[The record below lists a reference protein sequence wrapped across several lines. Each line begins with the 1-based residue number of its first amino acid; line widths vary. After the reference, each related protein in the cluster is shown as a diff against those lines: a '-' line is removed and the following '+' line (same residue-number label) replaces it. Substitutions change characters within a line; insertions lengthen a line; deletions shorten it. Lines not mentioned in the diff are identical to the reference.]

1 MKLSRK
7 QASNPQQSRGI
18 GKERGDKTK
27 EKRKMTEEESAKKI
41 NEDLL
46 KDYVE
51 IKIGLKELQEKEGK
65 LREQLLKE
73 LDSINQDEYETDYVK
88 IFKMIQKRI
97 FYPKAELEKQVPE
110 ELLRKIRQEKKIICL
125 ISKLK

>member
-1 MKLSRK
+1 
-7 QASNPQQSRGI
+7 
-18 GKERGDKTK
+18 
-27 EKRKMTEEESAKKI
+27 MTEEESTKKI

-51 IKIGLKELQEKEGK
+51 IKIELKELQEKEGK

-73 LDSINQDEYETDYVK
+73 LDSINQDEYETDYIK

-110 ELLRKIRQEKKIICL
+110 ELLRKIRQEKEIICL
-125 ISKLK
+125 ISKIKK